1 MIGVTKAE
9 YDKIINKFTKVTNTG
24 ISEVKD
30 VTVKSGE
37 DVELP
42 ESVTAYYSDGST
54 ANMGVTWNTDGIDF
68 SKAGTYTVN
77 GMVNQTEYTNPLIEQ
92 RADPQIKYD
101 EDTKAYYFT
110 ASYPAFYNA
119 DNGYDRIILRKADTI
134 QGLSDAEG
142 GLEKEITIWKAP
154 STGKMA
160 RHVWHRKFIRSKENG
175 MYSLQPAIPATS
187 GISGHMS
194 WYAREMIHTMH
205 LHGYRQT
212 ELQRSTQLQVKN
224 PHTSNTCHWI

>member
-1 MIGVTKAE
+1 
-9 YDKIINKFTKVTNTG
+9 
-24 ISEVKD
+24 
-30 VTVKSGE
+30 
-37 DVELP
+37 
-42 ESVTAYYSDGST
+42 
-54 ANMGVTWNTDGIDF
+54 MGVTWNTDGIDF

-77 GMVNQTEYTNPLIEQ
+77 GTVNQTEYTNPLIEQ

-119 DNGYDRIILRKADTI
+119 DNGYDRII
-134 QGLSDAEG
+134 
-142 GLEKEITIWKAP
+142 
-154 STGKMA
+154 
-160 RHVWHRKFIRSKENG
+160 IRSKENG

-187 GISGHMS
+187 GISDHMS

-212 ELQRSTQLQVKN
+212 ELQRFTQLQAKN